1 MRRGERRTA
10 DLPVRPPRGGTGGD
24 PTMPSGNPWLAIGTV
39 DESGGVTP
47 STGSFGVKDARSL
60 VDGSEVDC
68 DEADND
74 LTIASAD
81 GSTVLLVRDDHEDRW
96 IGIPALNSTL
106 CTDPCYYY

>member
-10 DLPVRPPRGGTGGD
+10 DFPVRPPRGGTGGE

-68 DEADND
+68 DEDVGPGCHASGVRWSTGNPCRCPSFFRADAVCPGVA
-74 LTIASAD
+74 T
-81 GSTVLLVRDDHEDRW
+81 R
-96 IGIPALNSTL
+96 
-106 CTDPCYYY
+106 